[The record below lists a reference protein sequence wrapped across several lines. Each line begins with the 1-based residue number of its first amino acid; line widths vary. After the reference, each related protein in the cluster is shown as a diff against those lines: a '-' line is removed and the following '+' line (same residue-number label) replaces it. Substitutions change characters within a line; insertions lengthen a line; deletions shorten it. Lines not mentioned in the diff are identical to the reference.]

1 MQSQVAANTY
11 PGSSRFFRGRLL
23 TAQPEEISTMVDRMD
38 QEAKDIRQQSLK
50 MSWYMRGGAT
60 YEDVL
65 QMSNQERDLV
75 AGLIKDNL
83 ETTKTSKLPFF

>member
-1 MQSQVAANTY
+1 
-11 PGSSRFFRGRLL
+11 
-23 TAQPEEISTMVDRMD
+23 MVERMD

-65 QMSNQERDLV
+65 QMSFQERDLIT
-75 AGLIKDNL
+75 ALIKENL
-83 ETTKTSKLPFF
+83 ETTKSSKLPFF

>member
-1 MQSQVAANTY
+1 MQSQVAANND

-38 QEAKDIRQQSLK
+38 QEVKDIRQQSLK

-65 QMSNQERDLV
+65 QMSFQERDLV
-75 AGLIKDNL
+75 TALIKDNL